1 MDEKIKRL
9 QTFQSCERYQ
19 AQNARSS
26 TTFTRNNLKST
37 PRLIIIKLL
46 KNKQIEKNLKSHQR
60 MKKPVT
66 FKGAKIRLSAN
77 LSETAEASKQHN
89 EIFKV
94 CMKKK
99 VLINL

>member
-1 MDEKIKRL
+1 
-9 QTFQSCERYQ
+9 
-19 AQNARSS
+19 
-26 TTFTRNNLKST
+26 
-37 PRLIIIKLL
+37 
-46 KNKQIEKNLKSHQR
+46 

-77 LSETAEASKQHN
+77 LSETAEARKQHN

-99 VLINL
+99 KQLSTCDFIPFKNIFQD